1 MKREPSPSFSS
12 SALAPDRGSATEV
25 GKRARGGARTAPSG
39 AGIEGHL
46 EGRWDGSRNVWD
58 ASWNVWDASWHIWN
72 ASWNVWDAS
81 WDAFGDVSATGRL
94 PSLNTEALP
103 LALSLEVAND
113 LEVPTIVAALVA
125 FLAPP

>member
-1 MKREPSPSFSS
+1 M
-12 SALAPDRGSATEV
+12 
-25 GKRARGGARTAPSG
+25 
-39 AGIEGHL
+39 
-46 EGRWDGSRNVWD
+46 WD

-103 LALSLEVAND
+103 LALSLEVANN
-113 LEVPTIVAALVA
+113 LEAPTIVAALVA

>member
-1 MKREPSPSFSS
+1 MESFVTRLSWEEPRNAGTGPR
-12 SALAPDRGSATEV
+12 ADPGMRGQILGRILGWIPT
-25 GKRARGGARTAPSG
+25 RG
-39 AGIEGHL
+39 
-46 EGRWDGSRNVWD
+46 DGSWNIWD
-58 ASWNVWDASWHIWN
+58 

-103 LALSLEVAND
+103 LALSLEVANN
-113 LEVPTIVAALVA
+113 LEAPTIVAALVA